1 MNNMN
6 YNTAGYFNGYSSLD
20 YGGHFN
26 GWYGHHDRYE
36 VGGIGRGG
44 NRFGVNRSVEMHECY
59 VLFFFSNLLKNIL
72 LYFNINRYQT
82 LAIGCRTGNGR
93 DIEYGDGSGRRTRC
107 RRSGLREVMVC
118 H

>member
-44 NRFGVNRSVEMHECY
+44 NRVGVNRIIVMHECY
-59 VLFFFSNLLKNIL
+59 VLFFFFKFIKK
-72 LYFNINRYQT
+72 YF
-82 LAIGCRTGNGR
+82 AIF
-93 DIEYGDGSGRRTRC
+93 
-107 RRSGLREVMVC
+107 
-118 H
+118 